1 MSLASREHAKQYL
14 TQHRI
19 PQLFESLL
27 SSLMMERPENP
38 MEYIEKK
45 MCQIR
50 DLGVE
55 NVTWETL
62 ISHLHP
68 YRNNIRRQYVRDGS
82 VYDLEFTKLQGEIEE
97 YRKLKRE
104 QFESMA
110 STTNDFE
117 DVADLDC
124 VLEQQQSYEPNL
136 FQLTEAHS

>member
-1 MSLASREHAKQYL
+1 MSAASREVAKQYL
-14 TQHRI
+14 NQHKI

-38 MEYIEKK
+38 VEYIEKK

-50 DLGVE
+50 DLGVD

-68 YRNNIRRQYVRDGS
+68 YRDNIRRQFVRDGS
-82 VYDLEFTKLQGEIEE
+82 LYDREYTTLEGEIEE
-97 YRKLKRE
+97 YRQRKKE
-104 QFESMA
+104 QFESLA
-110 STTNDFE
+110 TSGFE
-117 DVADLDC
+117 DSNDDDC
-124 VLEQQQSYEPNL
+124 TVEQQQYDSQL